1 MCQQKTILPSHR
13 SPKLLES
20 SQITATVTH
29 HQIPLKQTGSHREIE
44 FKERRKKEEKEKKK
58 GGEKKKKNEKKNMF
72 FKEKKRDKYA

>member
-13 SPKLLES
+13 GPKLLES

-29 HQIPLKQTGSHREIE
+29 HRNPLKQTGSHREIE
-44 FKERRKKEEKEKKK
+44 FKERRNKEEEKKEERKKK
-58 GGEKKKKNEKKNMF
+58 EKKNMF